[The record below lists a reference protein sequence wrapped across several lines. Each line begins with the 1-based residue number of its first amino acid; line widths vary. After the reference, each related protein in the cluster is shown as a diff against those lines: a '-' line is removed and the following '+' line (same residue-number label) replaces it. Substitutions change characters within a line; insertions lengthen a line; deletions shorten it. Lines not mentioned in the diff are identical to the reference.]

1 MLGRHERKTTQAR
14 EEQDMHNQRTITR
27 LVAALVAA
35 AALAAPVALV
45 TASHAEPPKGVKATV
60 LARANLDA
68 FKVRSA
74 HDAPFDFMA
83 KAKDPMDLVVRQHD
97 YDPGSSTGWHQHPGP
112 VFITVTKGTL
122 TYYEYDDPN
131 CTRHDVHA
139 GQAFVDDGH
148 GHIVRNETGEPA
160 QDISI
165 ITAAADD
172 ALPFRS
178 NLPNPGP
185 YCPF

>member
-1 MLGRHERKTTQAR
+1 M
-14 EEQDMHNQRTITR
+14 QDHSRITR
-27 LVAALVAA
+27 GAAAAIAA

-45 TASHAEPPKGVKATV
+45 TASHAEPPQGVKATV
-60 LARANLDA
+60 LVRANLDA

-74 HDAPFDFMA
+74 PDAPFDFMA

-122 TYYEYDDPN
+122 SYYERDDPN
-131 CTRHDVHA
+131 CTRHQVTA
-139 GQAFVDDGH
+139 GQSFVDDGQ
-148 GHIVRNETGEPA
+148 GHVVRNETTEPA

-172 ALPFRS
+172 SVPFRS
-178 NLPNPGP
+178 NLPSPGP